1 MLRDIQPEADM
12 KVKICG
18 LRTIKDVELINELG
32 PNLAGFVLAK
42 GSHTLTPEQ
51 AKLLRSKLRPEIAGV
66 GVFVNETIAKVAAI
80 GNELHLD
87 FLQLHGDEDA
97 AYIRELRKLTKIP
110 VIKAIRLGEKF
121 TQGTEAVNNLL
132 ERLTQAGVHSF
143 LFDTLVLGA
152 YGGTGKT
159 FNLELLE
166 ELKITVPFFLAGG
179 LNAENVQASISKVK
193 HGKQG
198 KLFQGVDVSG
208 SVETGKQK
216 DRNKVKAFLEAVRM
230 SEKIYFKTMS
240 KARKDGRK

>member
-1 MLRDIQPEADM
+1 M

-18 LRTIKDVELINELG
+18 LRTIADVALINELK
-32 PNLAGFVLAK
+32 PDLAGFVLAP

-51 AKLLRSKLRPEIAGV
+51 AKLLRSKLRPDIASV
-66 GVFVNETIAKVAAI
+66 GVFVNETVAKVAAI

-97 AYIRELRKLTKIP
+97 TYVQELRKLTQIP
-110 VIKAIRLGEKF
+110 LIKAIRLGEKF
-121 TQGTEAVNNLL
+121 AQGTEGVNILL
-132 ERLTQAGVHSF
+132 QSLTQAGVHGF
-143 LFDTLVLGA
+143 LFDTLVPGA

-159 FNLELLE
+159 FNLKLLE
-166 ELKITVPFFLAGG
+166 ELKITLPFFLAGG
-179 LNAENVQASISKVK
+179 LNAENVQAIISKVE

-208 SVETGKQK
+208 SVETEKQK
-216 DRNKVKAFLEAVRM
+216 DRSKVKAFLAAVRM
-230 SEKIYFKTMS
+230 KQKIYLQAKP